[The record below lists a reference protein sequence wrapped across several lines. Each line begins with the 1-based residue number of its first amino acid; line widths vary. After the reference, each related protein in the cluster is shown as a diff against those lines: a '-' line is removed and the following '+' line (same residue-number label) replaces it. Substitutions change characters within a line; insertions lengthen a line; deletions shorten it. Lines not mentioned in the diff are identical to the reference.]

1 MMRPLLAV
9 AMLAVVAV
17 VSVSCGGSDTVRMGT
32 EGAYPPFNFIN
43 DDGEIDGL
51 ERELGDELC
60 RRADLECE
68 WVTNEWDSMIPN
80 LLDGKYDTILA
91 GMSITDERAEV
102 IDFTQ
107 PYVPPVPSVYMAL
120 AEAGGE
126 AVSGRVAAQAATV
139 QADFLADSGAALVE
153 FALAPEVVEAVLS
166 GDADAALVDR
176 AFAREAIAESGGKA
190 DTRRSGGPAGRRN
203 RRRRQGGRHRL
214 EGQAEPRHRC
224 DEGGRLVERAYQG
237 VAGVRRGGLLRRSPP
252 MAERLRVDAPARP
265 SLNLPQRGRGLWCP
279 PTKTLA

>member
-91 GMSITDERAEV
+91 GMSITDERDEV

-107 PYVPPVPSVYMAL
+107 PYVPPVPSVYIAL
-120 AEAGGE
+120 AEAGDD
-126 AVSGRVAAQAATV
+126 AVSGRVAAQTATV

-166 GDADAALVDR
+166 GEADAALVDR
-176 AFAREAIAESGGKA
+176 AFAGEAIAESGKRLTLVGPEVPLDAGTGVGVREDDTDLKDKLNRAIDAMKA
-190 DTRRSGGPAGRRN
+190 DG
-203 RRRRQGGRHRL
+203 
-214 EGQAEPRHRC
+214 
-224 DEGGRLVERAYQG
+224 
-237 VAGVRRGGLLRRSPP
+237 
-252 MAERLRVDAPARP
+252 
-265 SLNLPQRGRGLWCP
+265 SLNALIKEWLGSD
-279 PTKTLA
+279 ADVF